1 MAGITGAGKT
11 FSGQVV
17 VEQGVLTF
25 SEPALTGNSM
35 TNYTVQPGGQL
46 RLSSA
51 GNPRNYLFKGPL
63 NLAGGGRSGVPDNE
77 NLGVLGALRLETGS
91 AGTTALLTNNVHLTA
106 SADIHVPSG
115 NAIRLDGPLTA
126 ANSTT
131 VLAKSG
137 GGTLV
142 LSSNVFA
149 YTGGLALNRGT
160 LQLDHAVLTNTS
172 RALVLTNETG
182 LTGTGRWGGS
192 VEARDGSTLAFV
204 TGSSPGGA
212 APLRAGSFLASG
224 GVTIAVTP
232 AGGAVAGT
240 YPLLAVDG
248 VASGL
253 ENLSLSLAAT
263 NFPASSLSFSNGT
276 LYAVLS
282 ASASPSEAWL
292 AQYGFPPDGTGDGA
306 DGADPDNDGVSNL
319 LERAFFMNP
328 RVAEAGA
335 WPVASGPDG
344 EAFAVTY
351 RVARNQNDLSVTA
364 ESSPTLGSDA
374 EWTALVPEVADDT
387 HPDYTVYRASVP
399 RSGGSAF
406 VRLKV
411 TR

>member
-1 MAGITGAGKT
+1 MQ
-11 FSGQVV
+11 FS
-17 VEQGVLTF
+17 
-25 SEPALTGNSM
+25 
-35 TNYTVQPGGQL
+35 
-46 RLSSA
+46 
-51 GNPRNYLFKGPL
+51 
-63 NLAGGGRSGVPDNE
+63 
-77 NLGVLGALRLETGS
+77 
-91 AGTTALLTNNVHLTA
+91 
-106 SADIHVPSG
+106 
-115 NAIRLDGPLTA
+115 GPLT
-126 ANSTT
+126 TT
-131 VLAKSG
+131 AHTSVLAKSG

-149 YTGGLALNRGT
+149 FTGGLALNRGT
-160 LQLDHAVLTNTS
+160 LQLDHAMLTNTS
-172 RALVLTNETG
+172 RALVLTNETV

-204 TGSSPGGA
+204 TGASPGGA
-212 APLRAGSFLASG
+212 APLRAGNFLANG
-224 GVTIAVTP
+224 VVTIAVTP

-248 VASGL
+248 AVSGV

-263 NFPASSLSFSNGT
+263 NFPDSSLSFSNGT

-292 AQYGFPPDGTGDGA
+292 GQFGLPADGTGEGA
-306 DGADPDNDGVSNL
+306 DAADPDNDGVSNL
-319 LERAFFMNP
+319 LERALFMNP
-328 RVAEAGA
+328 RVAEAGG

-364 ESSPTLGSDA
+364 ESSPNLGADA
-374 EWTALVPEVADDT
+374 EWTAVVPEVADDT